1 MLFRQS
7 ILGMLIAFYMFDS
20 SCIVRPHSIGE
31 QRRVGIMAKQKRIGM
46 IALGAVVCLL
56 FGTSSFAATVNVGD
70 TLRFSFAPNHP
81 TGFNGGAFTAA
92 DTTSGFSWY
101 SFCVEKNEYIDLT
114 SPFIVESIS
123 GTAWNGGLGV
133 SPTPGTA
140 LPGTPPGTG
149 DPISSRTAY
158 LYSLYATGG
167 LGFTGPGSAAQQQAL
182 QNVFWYLENETA
194 TLPGTALETNY
205 LAIATSVADN
215 GELYGVAVVNPKYLN
230 GTRAQSQLVYVPEAG
245 ALLLFGTGL
254 VGLVGYRRVRR
265 MQ

>member
-1 MLFRQS
+1 MARQ
-7 ILGMLIAFYMFDS
+7 GR
-20 SCIVRPHSIGE
+20 IV
-31 QRRVGIMAKQKRIGM
+31 M
-46 IALGAVVCLL
+46 IATGALFCLV
-56 FGTSSFAATVNVGD
+56 FATTSFAATVSVGE
-70 TLRFSFAPNHP
+70 TIRFSFAPNHP
-81 TGFNGGAFTAA
+81 YWFNGGAFTAT

-101 SFCVEKNEYIDLT
+101 SFCLEKNEYIDL
-114 SPFIVESIS
+114 SSNFIVDSIS

-133 SPTPGTA
+133 SPPPGTA

-149 DPISSRTAY
+149 DPISSQTAY
-158 LYSLYATGG
+158 LYFLYATGG
-167 LGFTGPGSAAQQQAL
+167 LGFTGPGTAAQQQAL
-182 QNVFWYLENETA
+182 QNVFWYLENERA
-194 TLPGTALETNY
+194 TLPGSALESTY